1 MQSCE
6 ISSDSADDPLSCGP
20 QRKRQPRIVVIGAGL
35 AGLSAAKLLLASGFT
50 DITVLEAS
58 EQLGGRVQSIKLGC
72 ATFDLGA
79 TWIHG
84 AHGNPVYQLAEDH
97 GLLEETT
104 DGERSTGR
112 ISLYSKNGVAHYY
125 TSGGQRIPK
134 DVIEEFSDVYN
145 EVYNLTQEFF
155 QRGRPVGAES
165 QNSVGI
171 FTRNVVRKR
180 VKANREDSEISKK
193 LKLAMLQQFLKV
205 ESCESSC
212 HSMDEVSLSE
222 FGEWTE
228 IPGAHHVIPSGFINI
243 VEILAQ
249 EIPRSVIQLNKP
261 VKYIH
266 WNHSFNK
273 EIHYIDSTY
282 PNHNLDG
289 QEEEEGY
296 QVCVECEDC
305 EFILADHVIVTMSLG
320 VLKKYHETMFRPR
333 LPQEK
338 VSAIQMLGIS
348 TTDKIFL
355 EFEQPF
361 WSPECNSIQFVWE
374 DDAEDE
380 TLAYP
385 QDLWYKKICGFDVLY
400 PPERYGHV
408 LSGWI
413 CGEEAIIME
422 RFDDEMVAETC
433 TELLRK
439 FTGNPHIPKPR
450 RILRSGWGSN
460 PYIRGSYSY
469 TRVGS
474 TGADVEKLAK
484 PLPYP
489 KSTKAAP
496 MQILFAGEAT
506 HRKFYSTTH
515 GALLSG
521 EREAGRL
528 IEMYQDLYQG
538 RDEKTNK

>member
-6 ISSDSADDPLSCGP
+6 ISSDSADDPLSRGTLT
-20 QRKRQPRIVVIGAGL
+20 KRQPRIVVIGAGL
-35 AGLSAAKLLLASGFT
+35 AGLSAARLLLASGFT

-58 EQLGGRVQSIKLGC
+58 ERIGGRVQSIKLGC

-84 AHGNPVYQLAEDH
+84 ADGNPVYQLAEDH

-180 VKANREDSEISKK
+180 LKANREDSGISKK

-243 VEILAQ
+243 VEILARD
-249 EIPRSVIQLNKP
+249 IPKSVIQLNKV
-261 VKYIH
+261 VKSIH
-266 WNHSFNK
+266 WNRSFSE
-273 EIHYIDSTY
+273 EIHYIQRTFAD
-282 PNHNLDG
+282 HNVEG
-289 QEEEEGY
+289 QEEEEELGY
-296 QVCVECEDC
+296 RVRVECEDC

-320 VLKKYHETMFRPR
+320 VLKKYHETMFHPH
-333 LPQEK
+333 LPEEK
-338 VSAIQMLGIS
+338 VSAIRMLGIS

-355 EFEQPF
+355 EFEEPF
-361 WSPECNSIQFVWE
+361 WSPECNSIRFVWE
-374 DDAEDE
+374 DDAESE
-380 TLAYP
+380 SPAYP
-385 QDLWYKKICGFDVLY
+385 QELWYKKICGFDVLY
-400 PPERYGHV
+400 PSERYGHV

-422 RFDDEMVAETC
+422 RYDDETVAQTC

-489 KSTKAAP
+489 NSTKAAP
-496 MQILFAGEAT
+496 LQILFAGEAT
-506 HRKFYSTTH
+506 HRKYYSTTH

-528 IEMYQDLYQG
+528 IEMYQDVYHG
-538 RDEKTNK
+538 KDE